1 MEEDPFGLNK
11 FLTEAKRAKRPSEDT
26 STRCVNGK
34 GGGRELRREEG
45 RGGERFTCNIA
56 MKSICFSG
64 RLV

>member
-34 GGGRELRREEG
+34 GGGGAEG
-45 RGGERFTCNIA
+45 EGAKERGG
-56 MKSICFSG
+56 KKG
-64 RLV
+64 REIYM